1 MAGPANGRNA
11 GVLDFLWQ
19 TGYSRLEQS
28 QHKGQDC
35 MTIDIL
41 ESQFAAKCTIKKVEK
56 EQNKALFEIELDKR
70 TAILR
75 EQVVAVETDAGY

>member
-1 MAGPANGRNA
+1 
-11 GVLDFLWQ
+11 
-19 TGYSRLEQS
+19 
-28 QHKGQDC
+28 

-41 ESQFAAKCTIKKVEK
+41 ESQFAAKCTTKKVEK